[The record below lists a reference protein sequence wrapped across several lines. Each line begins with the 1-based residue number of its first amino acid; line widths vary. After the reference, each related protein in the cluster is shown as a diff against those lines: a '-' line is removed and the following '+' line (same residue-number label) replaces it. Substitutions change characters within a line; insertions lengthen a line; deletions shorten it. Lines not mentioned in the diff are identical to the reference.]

1 MQTQGSDYWQL
12 IHSRYDYTQLDDAN
26 RQRVI
31 AHSWDLIVLLLK
43 YLWAGIVVWEL
54 KIKNV
59 LNAFGSFQLRYK
71 QLQALMGD

>member
-1 MQTQGSDYWQL
+1 M
-12 IHSRYDYTQLDDAN
+12 
-26 RQRVI
+26 